1 MAKIT
6 NAEFLKNMLDI
17 NESLKAECKKPIL
30 SDKLETQIKDVL
42 TKAKDIKADQE
53 MTNLLFNQIFKK
65 DEKEI

>member
-1 MAKIT
+1 MARIT

-17 NESLKAECKKPIL
+17 NESLKAEDKKPIL
-30 SDKLETQIKDVL
+30 SEKLETQIKDVL
-42 TKAKDIKADQE
+42 IKAKDIKADKE